1 MCSENIII
9 TVTDVLLDYIS
20 LGMSKLC
27 VADVLSGYVNVILAG
42 LSGSPE
48 MICGTMLALTRIVY
62 QYKGKPIL
70 ASPWSVA
77 SFFDTSL
84 FTSYV
89 NTG

>member
-70 ASPWSVA
+70 ASP
-77 SFFDTSL
+77 
-84 FTSYV
+84 
-89 NTG
+89 